1 MAIRINA
8 IEMAAALERGSSDLK
23 FLMAREEI
31 AEEIQAK
38 FYHVGITSMAK
49 FATIAENEAELK
61 TLLKDSFEL
70 DASTDIAARVKVA
83 SIVVAFKAAQAR
95 TEKVAEIEGELQT
108 KRLQKPLSAHE
119 YQSMRLA
126 WEAKFWPLDDSQTP
140 GRSYIEKRSDDLEGG
155 DWRAEPLTSVLS
167 RDEDQT
173 EGFISF
179 WDASG
184 QLQLKRGGTSVP
196 EPGNSEAL
204 RKRLKLMGV
213 GLMWLGLK
221 HTNRPQLQGITPQD
235 IEDYLSYLLGEHVW
249 QLAGRS
255 AEGSTVALPSWNQL
269 LTYEYAIRKKTYH
282 DMLNGCTFKQALKDS
297 YRDPV
302 TKERFFTTPLAMAS
316 SNRRPLA
323 FNDGAQQLQGNHAK
337 GKGKGVKQSKGKG
350 KGKGKKGKGQKLQKG
365 KHNYCYA
372 FNNSWERCR
381 NKGCTFD
388 HLCLKC
394 GGKHPVYQCTN
405 TEQPASE
412 TQGNE

>member
-1 MAIRINA
+1 
-8 IEMAAALERGSSDLK
+8 
-23 FLMAREEI
+23 
-31 AEEIQAK
+31 
-38 FYHVGITSMAK
+38 
-49 FATIAENEAELK
+49 
-61 TLLKDSFEL
+61 
-70 DASTDIAARVKVA
+70 
-83 SIVVAFKAAQAR
+83 
-95 TEKVAEIEGELQT
+95 
-108 KRLQKPLSAHE
+108 
-119 YQSMRLA
+119 MRLA
-126 WEAKFWPLDDSQTP
+126 WESKFWPLDDSQTP

-269 LTYEYAIRKKTYH
+269 LTYEYAIRKKTYN

-316 SNRRPLA
+316 SNRKPLA
-323 FNDGAQQLQGNHAK
+323 FNDSDQQRGGQSK
-337 GKGKGVKQSKGKG
+337 GRGKGVKQSKGKG
-350 KGKGKKGKGQKLQKG
+350 KGKGKKGQKGQRLQKG

-372 FNNSWERCR
+372 YNNSWERCR
-381 NKGCTFD
+381 NKNCTFD

-405 TEQPASE
+405 AEQPASE
-412 TQGNE
+412 TQGSE